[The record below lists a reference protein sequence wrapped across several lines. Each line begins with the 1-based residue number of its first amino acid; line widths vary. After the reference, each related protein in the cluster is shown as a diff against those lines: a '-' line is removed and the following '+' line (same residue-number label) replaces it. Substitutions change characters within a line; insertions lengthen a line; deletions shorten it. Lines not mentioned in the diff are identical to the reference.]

1 MYCIIC
7 DREFPAIAYCP
18 LCHARTG
25 LYLRQQ
31 SVLHITMSNP
41 FRYEK
46 LLIDGKET
54 EITVFDGDFQNML
67 TEHNELICTCI
78 IVGHHDID
86 ENLLFN
92 SAGFVAADYINRRY
106 VIGIVSG
113 KDFEISA
120 EERLLTPKAMKAFY
134 RKRDGQK
141 IIDAPA

>member
-18 LCHARTG
+18 LCHAHTG

-120 EERLLTPKAMKAFY
+120 EERLLTPKAMKAFIEKETD
-134 RKRDGQK
+134 RKS
-141 IIDAPA
+141 